1 MTPNDA
7 IKLTIDM
14 ANEILTTYLS
24 DLDDADL
31 MVRSVPGANH
41 IAWQLG
47 HLVSSEQSMLTG
59 AGFSMPDLPDGFAAS
74 YTKET
79 STSDDA
85 TKFHKK
91 DEYLTLMAEQRT
103 ATLAALEAISAT
115 DLDKPSPES
124 MREYAPTIGAL
135 FNIVG
140 VHVMMHAP
148 QFVPVRRKLGK
159 PVLI

>member
-24 DLDDADL
+24 DLGDADL

-59 AGFSMPDLPDGFAAS
+59 VGFAMPDLPDGFAAS

-91 DEYLTLMAEQRT
+91 DEYLKAKSELNELDLTRVWIE
-103 ATLAALEAISAT
+103 EAKKVIH
-115 DLDKPSPES
+115 
-124 MREYAPTIGAL
+124 EYKT
-135 FNIVG
+135 
-140 VHVMMHAP
+140 
-148 QFVPVRRKLGK
+148 GK
-159 PVLI
+159 E

>member
-7 IKLTIDM
+7 LKLTIDM
-14 ANEILTTYLS
+14 ADEILTTYLS
-24 DLDDADL
+24 DMSDTDL

-47 HLVSSEQSMLTG
+47 HLVSSEHEMLTK
-59 AGFSMPDLPDGFAAS
+59 AGFSAPDLPDGFAAS

-85 TKFHKK
+85 SKFHKK
-91 DEYLTLMAEQRT
+91 DEYLKLMAEQRT
-103 ATLAALEAISAT
+103 ATLTALEEISAA

-124 MREYAPTIGAL
+124 MREYAPTIGAV
-135 FNIVG
+135 FNILG
-140 VHVMMHAP
+140 IHVMMHAP

>member
-7 IKLTIDM
+7 LKLTIDM
-14 ANEILTTYLS
+14 ADEILTTYLS
-24 DLDDADL
+24 DMDDADL

-59 AGFSMPDLPDGFAAS
+59 AGFSMPDLPDGFAES

-91 DEYLTLMAEQRT
+91 DEYLKLMAEQRT
-103 ATLAALEAISAT
+103 ATLAALARVAQFGKIRGNFRGETGCESAVALSSGVVRIS
-115 DLDKPSPES
+115 
-124 MREYAPTIGAL
+124 
-135 FNIVG
+135 N
-140 VHVMMHAP
+140 
-148 QFVPVRRKLGK
+148 PVVVRT
-159 PVLI
+159 

>member
-1 MTPNDA
+1 MKANDV
-7 IKLTIDM
+7 IKITIDM

-24 DLDDADL
+24 DMSDADL

-47 HLVSSEQSMLTG
+47 HLVSSEQSMLSG
-59 AGFSMPDLPDGFAAS
+59 AGFPMPGLPDGFADS

-85 TKFHKK
+85 SKFHKK
-91 DEYLTLMAEQRT
+91 DEYLKLMAEQR
-103 ATLAALEAISAT
+103 ASTLAALAALPEA
-115 DLDKPSPES
+115 DLDKPSPEP
-124 MREYAPTIGAL
+124 MREYAATIGAL

-140 VHVMMHAP
+140 IHVMMHAP
-148 QFVPVRRKLGK
+148 QWVPVRRKLGK

>member
-14 ANEILTTYLS
+14 ADEILTTYLS
-24 DLDDADL
+24 DMSDADL

-47 HLVSSEQSMLTG
+47 HLVSSERSMLTG
-59 AGFSMPDLPDGFAAS
+59 AGFSMPDLPDGFADS

-79 STSDDA
+79 STSDDS

-91 DEYLTLMAEQRT
+91 DEYLKLMAEQRT
-103 ATLAALEAISAT
+103 ATLAALEAASAA
-115 DLDKPSPES
+115 DLDKPSPEE
-124 MREYAPTIGAL
+124 MQAYAPTIGAV

-140 VHVMMHAP
+140 IHVMMHAP
-148 QFVPVRRKLGK
+148 QFVPVRRMLGK